1 MRIEIPESVQVT
13 VRGLISR
20 GVRAVSKSDT
30 GHLIFVLTDGSTVDL
45 GQVDGADGVTPHIG
59 ENRHWY
65 IGTVDTGIV
74 AEGQDGAP
82 GTPGTPGK
90 DGDPG
95 ADGAMWWLTDEE
107 LMETLPDGTG
117 LAAFLPMSAF
127 YGHSGAKPAAGD
139 MVLSTANGVINYIT
153 AASGQQVT
161 CLSTVLNLTGKAGD
175 DGYSP
180 EAAVS
185 KTGKV
190 ATITIKDKSGTTT
203 ATVRDGED
211 GATGKDGINGLTP
224 FIGANGNWWIGDTD
238 TGISA
243 LGIKGDKGAK
253 GDPGAQGDPGKDG
266 APGAPGADGQTP
278 YIGDNGNWWIGDVD
292 TGKPSRG
299 EKGESGDAPKNL
311 FSFENGNAYVSLL
324 SKNHPESEYVVATST
339 TYGHKDVNNNYY
351 VFSGGTQ
358 NYGITEAMPK
368 KLPAGNYNF
377 SAEIYIPSGNTTR
390 TSVQWG
396 AVTFPADSAGVYD
409 QRSKFDLATQNKW
422 VKVEK
427 IVTVTAEHTVVY
439 VSPQS
444 YIETYPFYVRNIQVI
459 SLEPELEGWEGKKW
473 VAIGDSITE
482 HNNKALKNYHDYI
495 AEKTG
500 IAVVNMGLSGSG
512 YKAKESDNGAFY
524 QRVSN
529 VPTDADVITIFGSGN
544 DLGGSYQIGEASD
557 TGTETLC
564 GCVNTALDNLFAV
577 VPTAQLGII
586 TSIPW
591 GGFNPSDDTN
601 LMAQYSAKI
610 VEICRRRGI
619 PCLDLYHCSGLRPWD
634 IAFQAVAY
642 PANSSGTGYDS
653 VHPNAVGHAFFA
665 PKIKAFLDSL
675 VL

>member
-1 MRIEIPESVQVT
+1 MANKKLKTIRFPGLSDTYTVPQVENGANNNVAVLDGAGNVKDSSIELSKVAKIDEVNE
-13 VRGLISR
+13 LIS
-20 GVRAVSKSDT
+20 GKLDANKLPEAIDDALAQAKAS
-30 GHLIFVLTDGSTVDL
+30 GEF
-45 GQVDGADGVTPHIG
+45 DGADGITP
-59 ENRHWY
+59 
-65 IGTVDTGIV
+65 T
-74 AEGQDGAP
+74 
-82 GTPGTPGK
+82 
-90 DGDPG
+90 
-95 ADGAMWWLTDEE
+95 
-107 LMETLPDGTG
+107 
-117 LAAFLPMSAF
+117 
-127 YGHSGAKPAAGD
+127 
-139 MVLSTANGVINYIT
+139 
-153 AASGQQVT
+153 
-161 CLSTVLNLTGKAGD
+161 
-175 DGYSP
+175 
-180 EAAVS
+180 
-185 KTGKV
+185 
-190 ATITIKDKSGTTT
+190 
-203 ATVRDGED
+203 
-211 GATGKDGINGLTP
+211 
-224 FIGANGNWWIGDTD
+224 IGANGNW
-238 TGISA
+238 
-243 LGIKGDKGAK
+243 
-253 GDPGAQGDPGKDG
+253 
-266 APGAPGADGQTP
+266 
-278 YIGDNGNWWIGDVD
+278 YIGDVD

-324 SKNHPESEYVVATST
+324 SKNHPESDYVVGTSS
-339 TYGHKDVNNNYY
+339 TYGHKDVNNKYY
-351 VFSGGTQ
+351 VFSGGTS
-358 NYGITEAMPK
+358 NFGITEAMPK

-377 SAEIYIPSGNTTR
+377 SAEIYIPSGNTTKTR
-390 TSVQWG
+390 VLWG
-396 AVTFPADSAGVYD
+396 AVTFPADSADVYA
-409 QRSKFDLATQNKW
+409 QRSTFDLASQDKW

-439 VSPQS
+439 VSPMG
-444 YIETYPFYVRNIQVI
+444 YIDTYPFYVRNIQVI
-459 SLEPELEGWEGKKW
+459 SLEPKLEGWEGKKW

-524 QRVSN
+524 QRVSD

-564 GCVNTALDNLFAV
+564 GCINTTINNLFTA

-591 GGFNPSDDTN
+591 SGFNPSDDTN

-634 IAFQAVAY
+634 SAFQAVMY
-642 PANSSGTGYDS
+642 PANSSGTGYDG
-653 VHPNAVGHAFFA
+653 VHPNEVGQAFFA